1 MSDGL
6 LLLSPQLF
14 EQEQSEWQP
23 TSVDGKGYLLNEPG
37 TQPTS
42 VYGDF
47 SCKEESEVDS
57 LGGKRPLDPCGFSEK
72 GEPWSGAGGGGLGGR
87 AREQQREVKHPCSTH
102 LGTDSL

>member
-1 MSDGL
+1 MDGKGY
-6 LLLSPQLF
+6 LLSELGAQPLCSSQSTATTDEDEEGKLPEDIMKLL

-37 TQPTS
+37 AQPTS

-57 LGGKRPLDPCGFSEK
+57 FGGKRPLDPYGFSEK
-72 GEPWSGAGGGGLGGR
+72 GETLG
-87 AREQQREVKHPCSTH
+87 
-102 LGTDSL
+102 